1 MNPKIKD
8 VAGGNRSRMGGVVS
22 FLVQEKNEIIIYLF
36 GNNLVASFAN
46 GIDAKLVIIR
56 QLLVDHLVFL
66 FAAIRVHMKMG
77 CFKMLSQNNGLHKY
91 VPRASLV
98 LDNKNIAH

>member
-46 GIDAKLVIIR
+46 GIDAKLVIIIE
-56 QLLVDHLVFL
+56 VSSVFALIIIRRFFIL
-66 FAAIRVHMKMG
+66 F
-77 CFKMLSQNNGLHKY
+77 LSTVRFGSIHFN
-91 VPRASLV
+91 
-98 LDNKNIAH
+98 